1 MNRAVELIKCFYLKD
16 PSGVSF
22 YPYLLIMASSLRWP
36 VNLFSWVAV
45 EERFDCIAKCYKQI
59 YYVSCGHNH
68 HHDHNQK
75 SEVIIYFAK

>member
-36 VNLFSWVAV
+36 TVYDQYHHFDFS
-45 EERFDCIAKCYKQI
+45 F
-59 YYVSCGHNH
+59 VS
-68 HHDHNQK
+68 
-75 SEVIIYFAK
+75 IILENVDEF